1 MGMGNPILCDDAVG
15 LRVARELE
23 ARLNQKEVTVIETSL
38 AGLNLLD
45 LLVGYD
51 KLILV
56 DAIQTDK
63 GKAGQIHRLDPE
75 ALDTTQHATS
85 THDVS
90 FSTAL
95 ELGKK
100 LGLALPRE
108 IVIFAVEVQNVSS
121 FDEKCTPEVEAAIS
135 PAVSMIIEE
144 INKSH
149 SLN

>member
-23 ARLNQKEVTVIETSL
+23 TRVNQEGVTVIETSL

-56 DAIQTDK
+56 DAIQTRK
-63 GKAGQIHRLDPE
+63 GKPGQIHRLDPK

-108 IVIFAVEVQNVSS
+108 IVIFAIEVKNVSS
-121 FDEKCTPEVEAAIS
+121 FDEKCTPEVEAAII
-135 PAVSMIIEE
+135 PCVNMVIKEL
-144 INKSH
+144 NKSH
-149 SLN
+149 FPS